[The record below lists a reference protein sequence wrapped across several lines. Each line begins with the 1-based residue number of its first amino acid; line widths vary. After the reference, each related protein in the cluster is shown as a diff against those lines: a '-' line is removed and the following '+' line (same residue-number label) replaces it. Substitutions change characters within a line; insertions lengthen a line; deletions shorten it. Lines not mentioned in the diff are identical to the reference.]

1 MWPLGQMIQ
10 GLFCCNGSINTH
22 PDNVTMLYK
31 SSNRL
36 LAADAAYFA
45 GLIDGEGTV
54 TLTRLSRNRQ
64 RGLALTISS
73 TELDILKHTL
83 TLIGAGKI
91 TNKRISKAHHT
102 PSYTYQITNRQAL
115 DVLRQ
120 IDPYLRGYK
129 AERAK
134 LALQEYVR
142 LTPRNGRYTEEQLEE
157 RNVFVQRF
165 FSINSQN
172 R

>member
-1 MWPLGQMIQ
+1 M
-10 GLFCCNGSINTH
+10 
-22 PDNVTMLYK
+22 VYK
-31 SSNRL
+31 SANKL
-36 LAADAAYFA
+36 VAADAAYLA

-73 TELDILKHTL
+73 TELDILKHAL
-83 TLIGAGKI
+83 TVIGAGKI
-91 TNKRISKAHHT
+91 TNKKISKVHHI

-120 IDPYLRGYK
+120 IGPYLRGYK
-129 AERAK
+129 AKRAT

-142 LTPRNGRYTEEQLEE
+142 LTPRNGRYTVEQLKE
-157 RNVFVQRF
+157 RDLFVQIF
-165 FSINSQN
+165 FSINSQGC
-172 R
+172 